1 MITVAPPQAAAAAA
15 VPLAPPAQADAAA
28 TVPEPFVGVF
38 VAAVALS
45 VLLGVATA
53 TLAVVRYRRRG
64 DPSLRAFVVGLVLVA
79 VAPLPFRVFVVGTVP
94 AVARDAAPP
103 VLQTAGLLALLV
115 AMYGDPRTEG
125 HRWREAVAARDAVVV
140 ALALAAAVATVAL
153 AARYESSVAVLS
165 AAGVVVALSA
175 TVAGQ
180 AARAAYRYR
189 SRSMA
194 TLSAGILLLATL
206 PVPVGALLRTA
217 GSVDGALAVG
227 VVTGAILL
235 GEAAMFATL
244 AFR

>member
-1 MITVAPPQAAAAAA
+1 MIHDRTPPAADAA
-15 VPLAPPAQADAAA
+15 VATLAPPVQADT
-28 TVPEPFVGVF
+28 TVTVQEPLVGVF
-38 VAAVALS
+38 LATLVLS
-45 VLLGVATA
+45 VVLGAATA

-79 VAPLPFRVFVVGTVP
+79 VAPLPFRVVVVGTVP
-94 AVARDAAPP
+94 ALAREVAPP
-103 VLQTAGLLALLV
+103 LFQTAGLLALLV

-125 HRWREAVAARDAVVV
+125 RRVREAVTGRDAVVV
-140 ALALAAAVATVAL
+140 AVALAAAVATVAL
-153 AARYESSVAVLS
+153 AARYESNAAALA
-165 AAGVVVALSA
+165 AAGVVVALST

-194 TLSAGILLLATL
+194 TLSLGVLLLATL
-206 PVPVGALLRTA
+206 PTPVGATMLVV

-227 VVTGAILL
+227 VANGAVLL

-244 AFR
+244 ASR